1 MVKIADV
8 GRLDQAKFVFS
19 GLLLILSIALTFYAM
34 LQQVTT
40 FWKIVPGWATLI
52 LLLVLLFWLGVVEGL
67 MLSLVELKKLGT
79 DSYVK
84 TTHPNVHSVMK
95 TINKGDNLERFLM
108 GRQVAANS

>member
-19 GLLLILSIALTFYAM
+19 GLLLILSAVLTFYAM

-40 FWKIVPGWATLI
+40 FWKVVPGWAAVL

-79 DSYVK
+79 DSYK
-84 TTHPNVHSVMK
+84 TTHPNVHAVMK

-108 GRQVAANS
+108 GRQVDADC